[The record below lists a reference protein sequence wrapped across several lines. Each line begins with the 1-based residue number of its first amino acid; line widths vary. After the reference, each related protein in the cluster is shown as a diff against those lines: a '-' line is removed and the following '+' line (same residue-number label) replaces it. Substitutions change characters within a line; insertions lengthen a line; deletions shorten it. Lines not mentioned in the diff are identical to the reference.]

1 VRVDNRIERVVL
13 ETATDRVV
21 GDLRLPREGYRS
33 RFSEYLNRGDLDFI
47 PLTNV
52 EVTSLDGAAV
62 SGREFVAVARA
73 HIRYAYPHEG
83 GDALQ
88 DGQ

>member
-1 VRVDNRIERVVL
+1 VDDRIERVVL

-33 RFSEYLNRGDLDFI
+33 RVSDYLNQGDLDFI

-52 EVTSLDGAAV
+52 EITSLDGAMA
-62 SGREFVAVARA
+62 SEREFVAVARA
-73 HIRYAYPHEG
+73 QIRYVYPLDRGDEG
-83 GDALQ
+83 R